1 MAMNVA
7 TDMNKVTISKQKLI
21 DVLTFNRTM
30 HIADYQAA
38 LVEWE
43 KQYAKALRRELR
55 ANVESKTGSV
65 YLEKPVSY
73 QNSYDTALR
82 MLDLALEAEF
92 VLTERQ
98 FRQYI
103 MDEWDWKDRFVS
115 NTMSYSSSGK

>member
-21 DVLTFNRTM
+21 DVLTLNRTM

-98 FRQYI
+98 FRQYV

-115 NTMSYSSSGK
+115 NTMSYSSIGK